1 MRIESATKAA
11 LLGLVAGGAMMVGQV
26 AVADACMPP
35 TGQLNGA
42 YPADG
47 EAVAPEV
54 KMWLFGSGAG
64 QLPTIE
70 LRDAN
75 DEVVETTALTSY
87 LISNFGVAHAVVP
100 DAPLAEGT
108 YTLSAQFESF
118 PQSDFE
124 RVIEV
129 DADAAWPAPPAPP
142 ALTWYRETYDQAVGN
157 SCEFGDEHHRIA
169 LVPSPGAVAYRL
181 ELETALETALE
192 IGPMGGRAE
201 IEHGITLGD
210 VLCVRAYA
218 IRGDGVESEASERC
232 VPQKCRHYEL
242 DESPGALGT
251 TDWSLVAEGS
261 CPGEPDEGD
270 MPVNSDAGDDAGFD
284 VGEWPDDDAG
294 EEPGDDV
301 GVGAGSDGGEEEP
314 DYDAGDTRDA
324 GSGDVGQSGSDDAG
338 QSGGDADDAMA
349 GGGCSSTGSPV
360 GGALSLLLGALGMLV
375 WRRR

>member
-35 TGQLNGA
+35 PGQINGA

-70 LRDAN
+70 LRDAD

-87 LISNFGVAHAVVP
+87 LASNFGVAHAVVP

-142 ALTWYRETYDQAVGN
+142 ALTWYRETYDQSVGN
-157 SCEFGDEHHRIA
+157 SCEFGDEHHRVMLQPA
-169 LVPSPGAVAYRL
+169 AGAVAYRL
-181 ELETALETALE
+181 ELETEFDTAFE

-242 DESPGALGT
+242 DERPGALGT
-251 TDWSLVAEGS
+251 TDWSLVSEGS
-261 CPGEPDEGD
+261 CPGDPGEGD
-270 MPVNSDAGDDAGFD
+270 EPGGGDVGADAGFD
-284 VGEWPDDDAG
+284 VGEWPDEDAG
-294 EEPGDDV
+294 DDVGPQPGDDV
-301 GVGAGSDGGEEEP
+301 GEEPGAGSV
-314 DYDAGDTRDA
+314 DAGDDPDT

-360 GGALSLLLGALGMLV
+360 GGALSLLLGALGMLA
-375 WRRR
+375 WRRRR